1 MRFDL
6 IYVKRGT
13 SSSPPGASQGIR
25 AFSPFCREGELVGTG
40 ATEGAVYV
48 LSPGEELLAE
58 APIFRDMPTSAD
70 RLRALGRALT
80 ASPGFRGMS
89 EAVLVVR
96 TEEPRRLALIGRFSP
111 AEAARIQFLSG
122 ILEKGL
128 RRLRYVSYG
137 DAERVARALADQ
149 LLDHLGPEMLSRCQ
163 FAALPRGGLFVLGML
178 AYLLDLRADQVSG
191 SLESALAG
199 PSDSAPLVLVDDCA
213 LSGLRFAET
222 LERVEARFVVFAHL
236 FSHPRLR
243 DAIRERE
250 GNVVGC
256 HAGEDLLDLGD
267 ELLEEDRAAW
277 EERWKERSDGRA
289 YWIGLPE
296 HVCFPWNEPD
306 ITIWNEE
313 TGAEE
318 APWRIV
324 PPEFCLKNI
333 PVVDGNI
340 RLQEQGAFEGSI
352 RPGEGTVVARFKEE
366 VLAADIG
373 TGRAYSFPG
382 IAGEIWTALVAGED
396 PDAVIDRLA
405 VEYEVEP
412 TRIRADVDSL
422 VEDALGLGLLKRV
435 DHV

>member
-1 MRFDL
+1 M
-6 IYVKRGT
+6 
-13 SSSPPGASQGIR
+13 
-25 AFSPFCREGELVGTG
+25 GTG
-40 ATEGAVYV
+40 GTDGTVFV
-48 LSPGEELLAE
+48 LNPGEKLLAE
-58 APIFRDMPTSAD
+58 APIFRDLPTSAD
-70 RLRALGRALT
+70 RLRALGTALA
-80 ASPGFRGMS
+80 ASPGFRGFDQ
-89 EAVLVVR
+89 AVLVVR
-96 TEEPRRLALIGRFSP
+96 TEEPRRLALIGRFSS

-122 ILEKGL
+122 ILEQGL

-137 DAERVARALADQ
+137 EAERVARALADQ

-191 SLESALAG
+191 SSTSAVAG

-222 LERVEARFVVFAHL
+222 LDRVDARSVVFAHL

-250 GNVVGC
+250 GSVVGC
-256 HAGEDLLDLGD
+256 HAGADLADLGD

-277 EERWKERSDGRA
+277 EARWKERSDGRA

-306 ITIWNEE
+306 IAIWNEE
-313 TGAEE
+313 SGAEE

-333 PVVDGNI
+333 PVVDGSI

-352 RPGEGTVVARFKEE
+352 RPGEGTVFARLEEE
-366 VLAADIG
+366 VLVADTE

-382 IAGEIWTALVAGED
+382 IAGEIWMGLVAGEN
-396 PDAVIDRLA
+396 PDGIVDRLA
-405 VEYEVEP
+405 AEYEVEP
-412 TRIRADVDSL
+412 APVRSDIGAL
-422 VEDALGLGLLKRV
+422 LKEALGLGLLTRV
-435 DHV
+435 DDA